1 MFLKERADGLTDQFG
16 RHLDETWVDFLIGSV
31 SIAIVFGGLLESVV
45 VEVFGVG
52 VGDFQRVAVCRRKG

>member
-1 MFLKERADGLTDQFG
+1 MLLKERADGLADQFG

-31 SIAIVFGGLLESVV
+31 SIAIVFRGLLGRVV
-45 VEVFGVG
+45 VEVFGVD